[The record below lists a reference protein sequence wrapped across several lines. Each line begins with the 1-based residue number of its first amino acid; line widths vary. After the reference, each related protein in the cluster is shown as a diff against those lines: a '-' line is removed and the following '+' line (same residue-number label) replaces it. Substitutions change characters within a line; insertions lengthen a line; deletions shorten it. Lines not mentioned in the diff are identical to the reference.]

1 MKKHLKVKLLGVAIG
16 TISTALLLMGAL
28 NYQSTAEATNQDPID
43 NSRIHLLNTHIYQD
57 VDSQGS
63 IILDTGFIKSKQF
76 YVRADA
82 VGLQDTVYCHY
93 GTYWSANNTAG
104 SGCLGDRDIDDL
116 NFISVVPY
124 YQNNLI
130 TSWAITSG
138 GYTVATIVP
147 DTGHFYLV
155 EANAFAN

>member
-1 MKKHLKVKLLGVAIG
+1 MKKHLKVKLLGLAIG
-16 TISTALLLMGAL
+16 AISPALLLMGAL
-28 NYQSTAEATNQDPID
+28 NYQSTAEATNKDPID
-43 NSRIHLLNTHIYQD
+43 NSRIHLLNTHIYKD
-57 VDSQGS
+57 VDNLGS
-63 IILDTGFIKSKQF
+63 VILDTGFIKSKQF

-82 VGLQDTVYCHY
+82 HGLQGTVYCHY

-104 SGCLGDRDIDDL
+104 CIGDRDVDDL

-130 TSWAITSG
+130 TSWATTSG

-147 DTGHFYLV
+147 DTGRFYPV
-155 EANAFAN
+155 EANAFAH